1 MNCSIIVF
9 MLVCINVYTN
19 NLDNTEKQQ
28 NQDSIVI
35 SKVKLF
41 EKTEYN
47 KIGYITTPT
56 EWVKIDKAD

>member
-1 MNCSIIVF
+1 MNCSIIMF

-19 NLDNTEKQQ
+19 DLDSVEKQQ
-28 NQDSIVI
+28 DQNSIVI